1 LGWSSSVTSLALQKS
16 RIEKFIKQQLDLQ
29 RALVMQGL
37 DKCQISDDFEQV
49 HFSFETDWCEVCR
62 PAQHIPHLAQLA
74 AVMLAR

>member
-1 LGWSSSVTSLALQKS
+1 
-16 RIEKFIKQQLDLQ
+16 
-29 RALVMQGL
+29 MQGL